1 MKETSASAR
10 LSNSDGGLSQINL
23 HINRLRPTKPQ
34 RRSRSPQDS
43 HIYKVYIL
51 KCSDGR
57 FYVGKT
63 KNLDNRLERHR
74 RGEVSFTASR
84 LPFTPVTYIAFDDE
98 WKAVQL
104 QDFMLSYYQVFLV
117 KKVFFN

>member
-84 LPFTPVTYIAFDDE
+84 LPFTLVTYIAFDDE

-104 QDFMLSYYQVFLV
+104 EKYLKSGSGRAFAKRHFY
-117 KKVFFN
+117 

>member
-1 MKETSASAR
+1 M
-10 LSNSDGGLSQINL
+10 

-84 LPFTPVTYIAFDDE
+84 LPFTLVTYIAFDDE